1 MDRRQFSEG
10 LVLLALSASR
20 LGAAQSVPGPR
31 VNAVRLRKRLED
43 LSVFGRPAGGTFAD
57 GVSRTGFSDAD
68 LAARAWLLKEMGAA
82 GLEPKIDTAGN
93 ISAVRAGSVPDL
105 KPILFGSHIDSV
117 RGGGNFD
124 GDVGSMSS
132 LEVMATLIENN
143 VRTRHPLEYVVWAA
157 EESNY
162 GSGLHGSRMAA
173 GLIEG
178 DEFDRV
184 QNGVSKRDA
193 MKKIGGDASRIAEAR
208 RAPGSFLAY
217 LELHIEQGG
226 KLDQAHIPI
235 GIVEGIV
242 TIDDYD
248 VHVKGFANHAGTTPM
263 AERRDALVA
272 ASQIVLAVQQIAN
285 SEAGAQVGTVGQL
298 AVRPNAPNVVPG
310 DVMMTVEFRDL
321 DGARVARLG
330 AALKQRCAEIAKT
343 TRTDIEVAFTSRHEG
358 ARATPKVQSIIE
370 NAAVRLNLQ
379 TMRLPSGAG
388 HDAQAMA
395 TLGPM
400 GMIFVPSVNGVSHSP
415 RELSGWNEIAQGAD
429 VLMATILDLDRL
441 DRLAYTALTSQ
452 PARSVPRL
460 LFIGG
465 KDLDSRGQIIT
476 GLFALNR
483 RAGAL

>member
-1 MDRRQFSEG
+1 MNRRRFSGG
-10 LVLLALSASR
+10 LALLALAP
-20 LGAAQSVPGPR
+20 SVPAFAQTAAPLR
-31 VNAVRLRKRLED
+31 VNADRLRRRLED

-68 LAARAWLLKEMGAA
+68 VEAHAWLQREMRSI
-82 GLEPKIDTAGN
+82 GLEPKIDAAGN
-93 ISAVRAGSVPDL
+93 VSALRPGTVPGL

-132 LEVMATLIENN
+132 LEVMATLVEKG

-173 GLIEG
+173 GLIEEG
-178 DEFDRV
+178 EFDRV
-184 QNGVSKRDA
+184 QNGVAKRDA
-193 MKKIGGDASRIAEAR
+193 MKRLGGDASRIAEAR
-208 RAPGSFLAY
+208 RAPGSFHTY

-226 KLDQAHIPI
+226 TLDRAGIPI
-235 GIVEGIV
+235 GVVEGIV

-248 VHVKGFANHAGTTPM
+248 VHVRGFANHAGTTPM

-285 SEAGAQVGTVGQL
+285 AEPGAQVGTVGQL
-298 AVRPNAPNVVPG
+298 TVKPNAPNVVPG
-310 DVMMTVEFRDL
+310 DVEFTVEFRDL
-321 DGARVARLG
+321 DGDKVARLG

-343 TRTDIEVAFTSRHEG
+343 TNTEVEVTFTSRHEG
-358 ARATPKVQSIIE
+358 RRATASVQAAIE
-370 NAAVRLNLQ
+370 KAAASLSLR

-388 HDAQAMA
+388 HDAQAIA

-400 GMIFVPSVNGVSHSP
+400 GMIFVPSVAGISHSP
-415 RELSGWNEIAQGAD
+415 RELSRWNEIAQGAD
-429 VLMATILDLDRL
+429 VLLATILELD
-441 DRLAYTALTSQ
+441 AA
-452 PARSVPRL
+452 
-460 LFIGG
+460 
-465 KDLDSRGQIIT
+465 
-476 GLFALNR
+476 
-483 RAGAL
+483 

>member
-1 MDRRQFSEG
+1 MNRRQFSEG
-10 LVLLALSASR
+10 LALLALAPSLPAV
-20 LGAAQSVPGPR
+20 AQTAPPLR
-31 VNAVRLRKRLED
+31 VNPDRLRKRLED

-68 LAARAWLLKEMGAA
+68 VEAHAWLQREIRAI
-82 GLEPKIDTAGN
+82 GLEPRVDAAGN
-93 ISAVRAGSVPDL
+93 VSALRAGTVPGL

-132 LEVMATLIENN
+132 LEVMATLIEKG
-143 VRTRHPLEYVVWAA
+143 VKTRHPLEYVVWAA

-193 MKKIGGDASRIAEAR
+193 MKKLGGDASRIAEAR
-208 RAPGSFLAY
+208 RAPGSFHTY

-226 KLDQAHIPI
+226 KLDRAGVPI
-235 GIVEGIV
+235 GVVEGIV
-242 TIDDYD
+242 TIDDFD
-248 VHVKGFANHAGTTPM
+248 VHVRGFANHAGTTPM

-285 SEAGAQVGTVGQL
+285 SEPGAQVGTVGQMSIK
-298 AVRPNAPNVVPG
+298 PNAPNVVPG
-310 DVMMTVEFRDL
+310 EVEMTVEFRDL
-321 DGARVARLG
+321 DGDKVARLG
-330 AALKQRCAEIAKT
+330 DALRRRCAEIAKAT
-343 TRTDIEVAFTSRHEG
+343 NTEVEIKFTSRHTG
-358 ARATPKVQSIIE
+358 ARATASVQAAIE
-370 NAAVRLNLQ
+370 KAAASLSLKS
-379 TMRLPSGAG
+379 MRLPSGAG

-400 GMIFVPSVNGVSHSP
+400 GMIFVPSVAGISHSP
-415 RELSGWNEIAQGAD
+415 RELSRWSEIAQGAD
-429 VLMATILDLDRL
+429 VLMATILELD
-441 DRLAYTALTSQ
+441 AS
-452 PARSVPRL
+452 
-460 LFIGG
+460 
-465 KDLDSRGQIIT
+465 
-476 GLFALNR
+476 
-483 RAGAL
+483 